1 MTIYSDNVA
10 AGSEQMISGTIY
22 YLDGHNSNYPTSGGA
37 NTAAGPA
44 FLSSCTSS
52 TGTELKQ
59 GAGADYTGITFNA
72 GVTGPTGSIVFGL
85 ITITPLT

>member
-1 MTIYSDNVA
+1 
-10 AGSEQMISGTIY
+10 MISGTVY

-44 FLSSCTSS
+44 FLSSCTSP
-52 TGTELKQ
+52 TGTELKH
-59 GAGADYTGITFNA
+59 GAGADYTGITFTA
-72 GVTGPTGSIVFGL
+72 DVTGPAGSTVFGI